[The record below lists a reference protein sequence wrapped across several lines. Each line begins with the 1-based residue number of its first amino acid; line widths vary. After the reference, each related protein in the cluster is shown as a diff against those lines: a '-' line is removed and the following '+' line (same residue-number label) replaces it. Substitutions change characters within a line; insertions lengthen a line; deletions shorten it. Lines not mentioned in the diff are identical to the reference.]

1 MSQANNINTDNTNNN
16 ITVVDQAIDDTKTTI
31 HWEWINIIP
40 LVLVFTVVYFLLI
53 RPQEKKR
60 KEHEQLIRTVKKGEQ
75 VITTSGIYAS
85 IVSIDESTDIITL
98 EIAPGTKIKILRAA
112 IADVISRKPASK
124 GSK

>member
-1 MSQANNINTDNTNNN
+1 
-16 ITVVDQAIDDTKTTI
+16 
-31 HWEWINIIP
+31 
-40 LVLVFTVVYFLLI
+40 
-53 RPQEKKR
+53 
-60 KEHEQLIRTVKKGEQ
+60 
-75 VITTSGIYAS
+75 GIYAS